1 VPHISAGQRA
11 QLKVLV
17 AVAVPAWGRTVIAIL
32 GSAVVAHAIGLG
44 DLAGFAVIPGV
55 FMALSPPVGRLFD
68 RLATVGCATVVVAVM
83 SLLGAQAS
91 RATVWIVVGLALAGL
106 VLGLLPRAGPRAAA
120 MQLPLLMGFA
130 YSAGH
135 PLSEASA
142 GSRAL
147 VVLAALP
154 VYLLAV
160 AVLFQPDS
168 RRPLLLGA
176 AAAMEGIATSLG
188 YAAGGSP
195 GAWRPAEAGLV
206 RFRLATAR
214 VKDSAVPTGNSPDAR
229 AARLLIVSVQEAAAA
244 ARLIAHVGQEAGA
257 AGGGSARPGAD
268 EAGTAGAGAARRERV
283 FALSAAA
290 RRLAGALAGGVALV
304 PEESLDELVAAAR
317 SEGDRPGAALAQAL
331 SRVGIALAC
340 LRGRSGD
347 LPDSLVA
354 VLPGPLTR
362 LRFSL
367 TKDDPAFRRAVCLAV
382 ACALA
387 GLIPSLLGLGRPYW
401 AVFAAVVVLN
411 APAAQDRHRALL
423 RIGGTIAGLLLS
435 LPLVAL
441 ADGNAAAG
449 LAIGLLAL
457 LPGLLLMPVNYGAAM
472 VFITSAVGCLFAAG
486 GNARD
491 FLAFRFVDNLI
502 GVAVIGA
509 IGLVLWHTSRADW
522 WFTARLTVRSLA
534 SAARST
540 APQQYRDELVTRA
553 LQLRTETIEAA
564 ALPGTSQSFAA
575 AWTFVAA
582 AEDLMRLMVGPE
594 GRPLPDPAGS
604 VRRLGEVENR
614 CQPGPAV
621 KVPAAREASTAA
633 AASGASGAEEPIAQV
648 LADSEIERMAAAVAL
663 LHEPA

>member
-1 VPHISAGQRA
+1 VPHISSGQRA
-11 QLKVLV
+11 KLKVLV

-55 FMALSPPVGRLFD
+55 FMALSPPVGRLHD
-68 RLATVGCATVVVAVM
+68 RLVTVGCATVVVAVM

-91 RATVWIVVGLALAGL
+91 RATAWIVVGLALAGL

-135 PLSEASA
+135 SLSEASA

-206 RFRLATAR
+206 RFRLATAP

-244 ARLIAHVGQEAGA
+244 AGVVTRLGQEAGA
-257 AGGGSARPGAD
+257 AG
-268 EAGTAGAGAARRERV
+268 V

-290 RRLAGALAGGVALV
+290 RRLAGALAGETAPVPDDPLDDLAAVARG
-304 PEESLDELVAAAR
+304 D
-317 SEGDRPGAALAQAL
+317 GDRATAALAQAL
-331 SRVGIALAC
+331 SRAGIALAC

-354 VLPGPLTR
+354 VLPGPLSR

-502 GVAVIGA
+502 GVAVVGA

-522 WFTARLTVRSLA
+522 WLTARLTVRSLA
-534 SAARST
+534 SAARSP

-582 AEDLMRLMVGPE
+582 AEDLMRLMVGPDA
-594 GRPLPDPAGS
+594 RPLPEPAATA
-604 VRRLGEVENR
+604 RRLGEVESR
-614 CQPGPAV
+614 CQPGPQV
-621 KVPAAREASTAA
+621 KVPAARSACAARSASA
-633 AASGASGAEEPIAQV
+633 AEEPIAQV
-648 LADSEIERMAAAVAL
+648 LADTEIERMAAAVAL

>member
-1 VPHISAGQRA
+1 MSPRASPRASPRVSPRVSAGQRA
-11 QLKVLV
+11 KLRALA
-17 AVAVPAWGRTVIAIL
+17 AVAVPAWGRTVVAIL
-32 GSAVVAHAIGLG
+32 GGAVVAHAIGLG

-55 FMALSPPVGRLFD
+55 FMALSPPAGRLGD

-83 SLLGAQAS
+83 SVLGAQAS
-91 RATVWIVVGLALAGL
+91 RATVWIVAGLALAGL

-142 GSRAL
+142 GSRAV

-176 AAAMEGIATSLG
+176 AAAMAGIATSLG
-188 YAAGGSP
+188 YAAGGAP
-195 GAWRPAEAGLV
+195 DPWRPAEAGLV

-214 VKDSAVPTGNSPDAR
+214 LKDSAVPTGNSPDAR
-229 AARLLIVSVQEAAAA
+229 AARLLLVSVQEAAAA
-244 ARLIAHVGQEAGA
+244 AGLMTRLSQEGDA
-257 AGGGSARPGAD
+257 A
-268 EAGTAGAGAARRERV
+268 AGAARERLV
-283 FALSAAA
+283 PLSAAA
-290 RRLAGALAGGVALV
+290 GRLAAALADEVTPV
-304 PEESLDELVAAAR
+304 PDDSLDDLAAAATADG
-317 SEGDRPGAALAQAL
+317 ERPGAALAGSL
-331 SRVGIALAC
+331 SRVATALSY

-347 LPDSLVA
+347 LPENLVA

-411 APAAQDRHRALL
+411 APAAQDRTRALM

-441 ADGNAAAG
+441 ADGNAGAG

-502 GVAVIGA
+502 GVAVIGG

-522 WFTARLTVRSLA
+522 WLTARLTVRSLA
-534 SAARST
+534 STAASP
-540 APQQYRDELVTRA
+540 APQQHRDELVTRA

-564 ALPGTSQSFAA
+564 ALPGTSQAFGA

-582 AEDLMRLMVGPE
+582 AEDLMRLMAGPDA
-594 GRPLPDPAGS
+594 RPLPDPDAA
-604 VRRLGEVENR
+604 VRRLGEIESR
-614 CQPGPAV
+614 CQPSPPGA
-621 KVPAAREASTAA
+621 VPAARKAPAA
-633 AASGASGAEEPIAQV
+633 DQ
-648 LADSEIERMAAAVAL
+648 LQADAEIERMAAAVTL
-663 LHEPA
+663 LHQPS